1 MATVE
6 CQISSGPSKQ
16 GAFCSTE
23 QLNMLKKKKNLLPTL
38 HCMWDLRSS
47 ARDQNHAPS
56 LGSMAP

>member
-23 QLNMLKKKKNLLPTL
+23 QLNMLKKKKSFAHAAL
-38 HCMWDLRSS
+38 HV
-47 ARDQNHAPS
+47 
-56 LGSMAP
+56 GS

>member
-38 HCMWDLRSS
+38 HCMWDLSSS